1 MKRLIALVLAAGSLS
16 AAAGAQQGGEQRTLT
31 GVITDQMCAGVG
43 HQAMRM
49 GPTDAECA
57 RMCVL
62 AHESSFVLEVAKDD
76 VYTFTATDKVEPLA
90 GQRVRVTGKVDA
102 KAKVIA
108 IESIAATR

>member
-1 MKRLIALVLAAGSLS
+1 MKRLLIVLLAAGSLS
-16 AAAGAQQGGEQRTLT
+16 AAQQEQRTLT

-62 AHESSFVLEVAKDD
+62 AHESVFVLEAGKDE
-76 VYTFTATDKVEPLA
+76 VYTFTDEQKVEPFA
-90 GQRVRVTGKVDA
+90 GQRVRVVGVVDA
-102 KAKVIA
+102 KTKIIRV
-108 IESIAATR
+108 ESISAAR